1 MALIDGHR
9 VDVVTE
15 GPMIESGTPIKVVA
29 TEGLRT
35 VVRALPSAEVSQ
47 SNQTQNSTP

>member
-15 GPMIESGTPIKVVA
+15 GGMIEKGAAIKVVA
-29 TEGLRT
+29 TEGMRT
-35 VVRALPSAEVSQ
+35 VVRAA
-47 SNQTQNSTP
+47 